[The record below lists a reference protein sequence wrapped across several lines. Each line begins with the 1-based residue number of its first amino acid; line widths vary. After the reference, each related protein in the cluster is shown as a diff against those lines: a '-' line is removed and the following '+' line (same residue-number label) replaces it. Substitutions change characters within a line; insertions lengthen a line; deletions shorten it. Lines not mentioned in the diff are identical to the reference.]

1 LTGRRRPCIHPGG
14 FKEACLRPPVGMTI
28 ATRRQASEEEPVFQQ
43 DVEPKSC
50 LPHKISKLAHFTV
63 DRGEGSWVVTS
74 DGERYLDFVA
84 GIGVT
89 NTGHSHPRVVAA
101 ATEQLGKIIHAQQ
114 NQFFQQPMLDLTAR
128 VIEITPASIDTVFY
142 TNTGAEAVENA
153 CKIAKQYT
161 RRPGVIAFHNSFH
174 GRTHFTMALTCS
186 KVAQRGTYEPLA
198 ASVYHARFCYPY
210 RTPEGMDPTD
220 WALEDLE
227 RLFLSEI
234 YPEDVAAII
243 LEPVQ
248 GEGGFIVP
256 EARFVQRLREIC
268 DEHGICLIADE
279 IQSGM
284 GRTGTW
290 FAMEHFGVVPD
301 LITIS
306 KGIASG
312 LPIALVA
319 GKGEI
324 IHAIRPGGIGGT
336 FNGNAVACAAGVAT
350 IDAMRDEGMLANA
363 ERQGVKLR
371 AFLEE
376 LKATY
381 PVIGD
386 ARGIGLMNMIEL
398 VEPGTK
404 LPNAAAAKA
413 LITQCVERNLL
424 VYSCCVQDNGVRF
437 LPPINVSDEDLAF
450 ACEVLTD
457 AAAAAW
463 A

>member
-1 LTGRRRPCIHPGG
+1 MTDTTA
-14 FKEACLRPPVGMTI
+14 EAKGYLPQKI
-28 ATRRQASEEEPVFQQ
+28 AR
-43 DVEPKSC
+43 
-50 LPHKISKLAHFTV
+50 LAPFTV
-63 DRGEGSWVVTS
+63 DRGEGSWVVTT

-89 NTGHSHPRVVAA
+89 NTGHAHPKVVAA
-101 ATEQLGKIIHAQQ
+101 AQAQLGKMLHAQQ
-114 NQFFQQPMLDLTAR
+114 NQFYHQPMLDLTER
-128 VIEITPASIDTVFY
+128 IIEITPDGIDKVFFAS
-142 TNTGAEAVENA
+142 TGAEAVENA
-153 CKIAKQYT
+153 CKIAKQAT

-174 GRTHFTMALTCS
+174 GRTHYTMALTCS

-198 ASVYHARFCYPY
+198 GSVYHAPFCYPF
-210 RTPEGMDPTD
+210 RTPAGENPTE
-220 WALEDLE
+220 WALAGLE
-227 RLFLSEI
+227 RLFINEI
-234 YPEDVAAII
+234 YPEDVAAIV

-256 EARFVQRLREIC
+256 EKEWVQALRRLC

-312 LPIALVA
+312 LPVSVVA
-319 GKGEI
+319 GRSELI
-324 IHAIRPGGIGGT
+324 ESIRPGGLGGT
-336 FNGNAVACAAGVAT
+336 FNGNVVACAAGVAT
-350 IDAMRDEGMLANA
+350 VDAMREEGMLANA
-363 ERQGVKLR
+363 TRQGEKFRV
-371 AFLEE
+371 FLDG
-376 LKATY
+376 LKAEY
-381 PVIGD
+381 NVIGD

-404 LPNAAAAKA
+404 KPNAAAAKA
-413 LITQCVERNLL
+413 LIGECVKRKLL
-424 VYSCCVQDNGVRF
+424 VFGCCAQDQGVRF
-437 LPPINVSDEDLAF
+437 LPPINVSDDDLEFAF
-450 ACEVLTD
+450 GVITE

>member
-1 LTGRRRPCIHPGG
+1 MADG
-14 FKEACLRPPVGMTI
+14 
-28 ATRRQASEEEPVFQQ
+28 ATTTN
-43 DVEPKSC
+43 PKQL
-50 LPHKISKLAHFTV
+50 LPQKLAKLAPFTV
-63 DRGEGSWVVTS
+63 DHGEGSWVVAT

-89 NTGHSHPRVVAA
+89 NTGHAHPRVVAA
-101 ATEQLGKIIHAQQ
+101 AQAQLGKILHAQQ
-114 NQFFQQPMLDLTAR
+114 NQFFHQPMLDLTER
-128 VIEITPASIDTVFY
+128 IVEITPDGIDKVFY
-142 TNTGAEAVENA
+142 ATTGAEAVENA
-153 CKIAKQYT
+153 CKIAKQAT

-198 ASVYHARFCYPY
+198 ASVYHAPFCYPF
-210 RTPEGMDPTD
+210 RTPDGYTPTE
-220 WALEDLE
+220 WALAGLE
-227 RLFLSEI
+227 RLFINEI

-243 LEPVQ
+243 LEPIQ

-256 EARFVQRLREIC
+256 EKEWVQALRRIC

-290 FAMEHFGVVPD
+290 FAMEHFGVTPD

-312 LPIALVA
+312 LPVSAVA
-319 GKGEI
+319 ARGDLIE
-324 IHAIRPGGIGGT
+324 AIRPGGIGGT
-336 FNGNAVACAAGVAT
+336 FNGNVVACAAGVAT
-350 IDAMRDEGMLANA
+350 VDAMRDEGMLENA
-363 ERQGVKLR
+363 TRQGEKFRVVLND
-371 AFLEE
+371 
-376 LKATY
+376 LKARY
-381 PVIGD
+381 DVIGD

-398 VEPGTK
+398 VEPGTRK
-404 LPNAAAAKA
+404 PNAAAAKA
-413 LITQCVERNLL
+413 FIGECVKRHLL
-424 VYSCCVQDNGVRF
+424 VFGCCAQDQGVRF
-437 LPPINVSDEDLAF
+437 LPPINVNDEDLEQAF
-450 ACEVLTD
+450 GIINE

>member
-1 LTGRRRPCIHPGG
+1 
-14 FKEACLRPPVGMTI
+14 MT
-28 ATRRQASEEEPVFQQ
+28 QEPVDGKQY
-43 DVEPKSC
+43 
-50 LPHKISKLAHFTV
+50 LPGKISKLASFTV
-63 DRGEGSWVVTS
+63 DHGEGSWVVTTNG
-74 DGERYLDFVA
+74 DRYLDFVA

-89 NTGHSHPRVVAA
+89 NTGHCHPKVVAA
-101 ATEQLGKIIHAQQ
+101 AKDQLEKMFHAQQ
-114 NQFFQQPMLDLTAR
+114 NQFFHQPMLDLAGR
-128 VIEITPASIDTVFY
+128 VVDITPDGIDSVFF

-198 ASVYHARFCYPY
+198 GSVYHSRFCYPY
-210 RTPEGMDPTD
+210 RTPEGQNPTE
-220 WALEDLE
+220 WALADLE

-256 EARFVQRLREIC
+256 EKAFVQELRSIC

-284 GRTGTW
+284 GRTGKW
-290 FAMEHFGVVPD
+290 FAMENFDVVPD
-301 LITIS
+301 LMTIS

-312 LPIALVA
+312 LPVALVA
-319 GKGEI
+319 GRHEI
-324 IHAIRPGGIGGT
+324 IDSIRPGGIGGT
-336 FNGNAVACAAGVAT
+336 FNGNVVACAAGVAT
-350 IDAMRDEGMLANA
+350 IDAIREEGMLENA
-363 ERQGVKLR
+363 TRQGEKTRACLR
-371 AFLEE
+371 DIAA
-376 LKATY
+376 KHS
-381 PVIGD
+381 VVGD

-404 LPNAAAAKA
+404 KPNDAAAKA
-413 LITQCVERNLL
+413 FIAECLKRKLL
-424 VYSCCVQDNGVRF
+424 VYSCCVQDNGVRL
-437 LPPINVSDEDLAF
+437 LPPINVSDEDLDF
-450 ACEVLTD
+450 ALQVVAD
-457 AAAAAW
+457 AADAAW